1 MANVALANAGQDRLA
16 AWRGFE
22 NDVAC
27 SFATLTRQ
35 QAAVMDRLACGL
47 SNKEIA
53 GSLNLSRSTVKTHIW
68 AIYQKTRIANRIH
81 LSLNWLK
88 YRGVI
93 REVDET
99 PPS

>member
-1 MANVALANAGQDRLA
+1 MTNFATADAFGRQDHVA

-22 NDVAC
+22 SDASR

-35 QAAVMDRLACGL
+35 QAAVMDRLACGM

-68 AIYQKTRIANRIH
+68 AIYQKTKIANRVH

-93 REVDET
+93 QEAGT
-99 PPS
+99 TA